1 MKRTGEINESLLTE
15 KKADQKL
22 PYGSLR
28 ENLQEEPKL
37 YLDDEPKANNYV
49 VFDPEQECTSTQIIS
64 HIGFGKSQVVMMT
77 VLFFAWF
84 AEHSEIN
91 LMPILSTR
99 LYVEMDLTPE
109 LESALGAASF
119 AGFAVSYPLWGI
131 IADKIGRRPT
141 LILSH
146 CWILFWGILCC
157 LAPSLTWL
165 IVFRVMYSLA
175 GGIMNILIPYYY
187 EYLAPQYRHI
197 GFVTGNGLGSAFGN
211 TFPVITALIILTN
224 QKDGTW
230 RWYLF
235 LNTLPF
241 FILIPLAFL
250 LLEESPRYLINK
262 GRKDEA
268 LSVLRRLAKMNGRQ
282 LPEDLQLKPEPESG
296 DSDDTE
302 PFLTKLKI
310 ALKDEAILRTFLCI
324 ISIGIASRVVA
335 DESAKQSLW
344 SGFIHYVF
352 NSPIYALLDPNFVE
366 RVYASCYDSF
376 HCYFVIWRY
385 RRNFN
390 TL

>member
-1 MKRTGEINESLLTE
+1 MNFWFYYMWFKCNKLLKGYRFDAEQKSRMKRTGEINESLLTE

-175 GGIMNILIPYYY
+175 GGKRLFHLFSRFLEKSIL
-187 EYLAPQYRHI
+187 EKDKHLAVY
-197 GFVTGNGLGSAFGN
+197 A
-211 TFPVITALIILTN
+211 
-224 QKDGTW
+224 
-230 RWYLF
+230 
-235 LNTLPF
+235 
-241 FILIPLAFL
+241 
-250 LLEESPRYLINK
+250 INK
-262 GRKDEA
+262 PRSIYCNGISQKKQITQMIWFKIFIKRLNVDHHKILKLVNENENIKMIFYKIQSK
-268 LSVLRRLAKMNGRQ
+268 LSRPK
-282 LPEDLQLKPEPESG
+282 K
-296 DSDDTE
+296 
-302 PFLTKLKI
+302 
-310 ALKDEAILRTFLCI
+310 
-324 ISIGIASRVVA
+324 
-335 DESAKQSLW
+335 
-344 SGFIHYVF
+344 
-352 NSPIYALLDPNFVE
+352 
-366 RVYASCYDSF
+366 
-376 HCYFVIWRY
+376 
-385 RRNFN
+385 
-390 TL
+390 